1 MTRRSGASHT
11 PPLST
16 GSFIRLA
23 AVGEAVGMAG
33 LVLEGA
39 GEAGAAAASG
49 PRAGVRRRVALAGLV
64 LAATGARAQDTDL
77 VAAAR
82 RDGTVSWYNG
92 YIGDTVAQDMAGRFQ
107 RAYPGVTVAT
117 VRSTSQVAFQRLRQD
132 QAAGLR
138 NCDVYSSSDISH
150 FDDLQR
156 EKRLLAYTPAS
167 AARLDPALRGK
178 DLWVDGQY
186 YPALISMMAL
196 AYNSRVVAAAE
207 APRNW
212 PDLLDPKWRGKVAVG
227 HPGFSGYAGTWALL
241 MRQLYGDGFFERFAA
256 NQPLVGRS
264 SNDSVT
270 QLNSGERVVA
280 ASPAYVAI
288 ESGRRGNPVVVAYP
302 TDGALLMVSPAAI
315 LADAPHP
322 AAAKLFMEWL
332 LGAENSLL
340 LVAQGGVR
348 LNTDAANATDQPPLV
363 EIKTRRPTV
372 REIVEGIPEV
382 TETWRDVLGG

>member
-1 MTRRSGASHT
+1 M
-11 PPLST
+11 
-16 GSFIRLA
+16 
-23 AVGEAVGMAG
+23 
-33 LVLEGA
+33 
-39 GEAGAAAASG
+39 
-49 PRAGVRRRVALAGLV
+49 AGLV